1 MSDNFI
7 ERTLAL
13 AAVFQ
18 AAHMVKEVAWKGK
31 CNEEQLSVAVA
42 SILKKNS
49 TRVEDI
55 FSENIVSLR
64 SGIDALSGFFNKN
77 ITSKDNEITRYVLS
91 MMHLEKMLLKDNDMI
106 STIKSRIDRLQDQ
119 VNIFG
124 LTHDNV
130 IANVAGLYTDTISS
144 FSFRIHVTGEPSILN
159 NTHNANKVRALLFFG
174 IRCVVLWR
182 QLGGSKWQL
191 VFSKKKTISAA
202 KEIQQIIKEKSLEV
216 LE

>member
-18 AAHMVKEVAWKGK
+18 AAHMVKEVAWKGR
-31 CNEEQLSVAVA
+31 CNDEQLSIAVA

-55 FSENIVSLR
+55 FSEDINSLSKGLDMLENFFKR
-64 SGIDALSGFFNKN
+64 SSK
-77 ITSKDNEITRYVLS
+77 SKDNEITRYVLS
-91 MMHLEKMLLKDNDMI
+91 MMHIEKMLVKNDDMI
-106 STIKSRIDRLQDQ
+106 GTIKSRIDRLQEQ

-124 LTHDNV
+124 PTHDNV
-130 IANVAGLYTDTISS
+130 IANIAGLYTDTISS

-182 QLGGSKWQL
+182 QLGGSKWHL
-191 VFSKKKTISAA
+191 VFSKNKTLSAA
-202 KEIQQIIKEKSLEV
+202 KQIKEMLKEQSLEAV
-216 LE
+216 